1 METNIMHFTCI
12 QRASF
17 VQFIYEQIYKE
28 KTSRMLETIQNR
40 LKDTRYT
47 RHALNL
53 HRKRKSIHVCQLQD
67 VNTFEKEIHTKLTT
81 ACSTACVWMCV
92 QRANV
97 ELTKWPAEWYSMW
110 TCCQVSLHF
119 PFQQKKQSH
128 MPPSVSRMP
137 SPSSPQCPFYYIL
150 SP

>member
-1 METNIMHFTCI
+1 MHFTCI

-28 KTSRMLETIQNR
+28 KTSRMLETIQN
-40 LKDTRYT
+40 RYT

-97 ELTKWPAEWYSMW
+97 ELTK
-110 TCCQVSLHF
+110 
-119 PFQQKKQSH
+119 
-128 MPPSVSRMP
+128 
-137 SPSSPQCPFYYIL
+137 
-150 SP
+150 